1 MQTRTLRRPHK
12 NPAERAEILAAHACS
27 GLSSRDFARQHGIC
41 VSTLYRW
48 RRLSPGGEGTNRACL
63 LELPR
68 GVGTPRTQPAYRLLL
83 PSGVTLEVAP
93 GFDPDELRTLTELL
107 RTP

>member
-1 MQTRTLRRPHK
+1 MQIRSLRRPHK
-12 NPAERAEILAAHACS
+12 SAADRTEILTAFEAS

-48 RRLSPGGEGTNRACL
+48 RRLSPGAEGTNRACL

>member
-1 MQTRTLRRPHK
+1 MQSRSPRRPQK
-12 NPAERAEILAAHACS
+12 SAAERNAILATFDAS

-48 RRLSPGGEGTNRACL
+48 RRLASGGEGTNRACL

-68 GVGTPRTQPAYRLLL
+68 GVGTPRTQPTYRRLF
-83 PSGVTLEVAP
+83 PSGGSLEVAP
-93 GFDPDELRTLTELL
+93 GFDPDDLRTLSELL

>member
-1 MQTRTLRRPHK
+1 
-12 NPAERAEILAAHACS
+12 
-27 GLSSRDFARQHGIC
+27 

-93 GFDPDELRTLTELL
+93 GFDSDELRTLTELL